1 MNQTSELKVTID
13 PIKLISSMV
22 IISLLIFIISEQK
35 INNYLRE
42 KSRIPILLQKLI
54 LVSLFIIYFVTCGAY
69 STALLISISIII
81 IITIDI
87 ISGDALRNAIYNY
100 EVVNDVNYNIS
111 MQLLKATYW
120 DNIINTVFTILG
132 IAFIMISLF
141 GIYFTIN

>member
-1 MNQTSELKVTID
+1 MIQTSELKVTID
-13 PIKLISSMV
+13 PMKLISSMV

-35 INNYLRE
+35 INNYLIE

-54 LVSLFIIYFVTCGAY
+54 LVSLFIIYFVTCGVY

-87 ISGDALRNAIYNY
+87 ISSDALRNAIYNY

-120 DNIINTVFTILG
+120 DNIINTIFTILG